1 MKGIKTYLIALLSLF
16 SFNCY
21 SQNWSTYF
29 DWTNTDSLHVYPSKI
44 KKGEEIKL
52 ELVALTGI
60 DTIYPNRRFFGYQSF
75 KWSDSLTAFIVRLE
89 DDYVHEPTIILV
101 LANESSEIQDVIELA
116 SYSQIPGTMEETV
129 NSWVYDIDKDGDL
142 DIMKIIDLIDYE
154 LPIEDAPNIS
164 AVEGFLW
171 RNLGSKFQYEYLSK
185 ELYYQ
190 LTIKK

>member
-1 MKGIKTYLIALLSLF
+1 
-16 SFNCY
+16 
-21 SQNWSTYF
+21 
-29 DWTNTDSLHVYPSKI
+29 
-44 KKGEEIKL
+44 
-52 ELVALTGI
+52 
-60 DTIYPNRRFFGYQSF
+60 
-75 KWSDSLTAFIVRLE
+75 
-89 DDYVHEPTIILV
+89 
-101 LANESSEIQDVIELA
+101 
-116 SYSQIPGTMEETV
+116 MEETV